1 MNTNWASQNPE
12 MEYHIQAKKI
22 ASTFK
27 EAGTPHKASDY
38 FYQEVNFDD
47 KVIEKELTGALNI
60 TLFIRG
66 KMTKKEIQQKFE
78 TVLPALKN
86 CKRK

>member
-22 ASTFK
+22 SATWK
-27 EAGTPHKASDY
+27 DAGTPHKASDY
-38 FYQEVNFDD
+38 FCQEVTFDD
-47 KVIEKELTGALNI
+47 KVIQKELTGALNI
-60 TLFIRG
+60 TLFIRE

-78 TVLPALKN
+78 NVLPILKTM
-86 CKRK
+86 KRK